1 MDAVILGAAILL
13 AIRLAARRMG
23 GGSGG
28 GWAAPISAG
37 FAAFLIGAMF
47 AANPVAGVSRPVAL
61 AVAGGLGLAAGM
73 VLLALGRVIRHVLSR
88 SASDKT

>member
-13 AIRLAARRMG
+13 AIRLAARR
-23 GGSGG
+23 SGG
-28 GWAAPISAG
+28 GWAAPVCAG
-37 FAAFLIGAMF
+37 FATFLVGAMF

-61 AVAGGLGLAAGM
+61 ALAGGLGLAAGM